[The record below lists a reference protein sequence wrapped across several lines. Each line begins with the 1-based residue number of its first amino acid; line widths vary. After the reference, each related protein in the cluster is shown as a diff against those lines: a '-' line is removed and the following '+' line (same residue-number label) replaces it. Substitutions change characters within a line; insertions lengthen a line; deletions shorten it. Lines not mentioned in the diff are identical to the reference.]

1 MSFPLLRSHLGTATG
16 RDGILLC
23 NFVKFSKVYAD
34 KTLIV
39 FIKSYW
45 GHQIARANSEYD
57 TGVKHSLNLLFPFY
71 IQAQH
76 NSGSFV

>member
-57 TGVKHSLNLLFPFY
+57 TGAFVESPFPFLHTSS
-71 IQAQH
+71 A
-76 NSGSFV
+76 